1 MVISVPTTTTFT
13 ITAVSTES
21 GTPLS
26 ATGSAKVLCYYTVGP
41 AQQVG
46 GFGWGTGLWSG
57 TANGPATTTLASS
70 INDSVTDIPLT
81 NTSQFPATGEIRI
94 GTEDISYT
102 TNNTTTNILSGGAR
116 EVNGT
121 TKAAHSGGVT
131 VTNISDFVAWGDASS
146 ADFTIDPGLWVL
158 DNFGT
163 KLIALIYNNR
173 CFEWDSAATNA
184 TSIRAT
190 IIANAPTASRHVL
203 VSTPDRHLVFFGT
216 ETTVGSQSS
225 QDAMFIRFSDQ
236 ENIDGTE
243 AYTVTAENT
252 AGTQRLAAGS
262 KIMGAIRGRDSIYV
276 WTDTALFL
284 MTFVG
289 APFTFSF
296 QQIGSNCGLIGKN
309 ACVEVDGTAYWMS
322 ENGFFKYD
330 GQIESMDCLVED
342 FVYDNL
348 NSTPR
353 DLINVGLNN
362 LFGEVIWFYPSGN
375 SLAINNMVSYNYIES
390 YSRASPK
397 QAIWT
402 TGTLSRTAWADSA
415 VFDKPHATE
424 YDPNGT
430 ASDVVGNTDGCSI
443 YYEQET
449 GTDQVKAGGIVT
461 AILADITSGDFDITQ
476 KRTASGQTIGMPD
489 LRGDGEFLMKI
500 RRIIPDFISQT
511 GNTTITLLLRNYP
524 NDAAASSS
532 LGPFTVTN
540 STDKVDTR
548 ARARAV
554 SIKIS
559 NTAAS
564 QDWKLGTFRLD
575 IQPDGRR

>member
-1 MVISVPTTTTFT
+1 M
-13 ITAVSTES
+13 
-21 GTPLS
+21 GLS
-26 ATGSAKVLCYYTVGP
+26 CNKC
-41 AQQVG
+41 
-46 GFGWGTGLWSG
+46 
-57 TANGPATTTLASS
+57 
-70 INDSVTDIPLT
+70 
-81 NTSQFPATGEIRI
+81 
-94 GTEDISYT
+94 
-102 TNNTTTNILSGGAR
+102 NI
-116 EVNGT
+116 
-121 TKAAHSGGVT
+121 
-131 VTNISDFVAWGDASS
+131 
-146 ADFTIDPGLWVL
+146 
-158 DNFGT
+158 
-163 KLIALIYNNR
+163 
-173 CFEWDSAATNA
+173 
-184 TSIRAT
+184 IRAT
-190 IIANAPTASRHVL
+190 IIANAPTASTTCI
-203 VSTPDRHLVFFGT
+203 SIYTDRHLVFFGT

-262 KIMGAIRGRDSIYV
+262 KIMGAIRGRDSNLCMDRHGIIFNDLCRCTVY
-276 WTDTALFL
+276 FL
-284 MTFVG
+284 
-289 APFTFSF
+289 F

-362 LFGEVIWFYPSGN
+362 LFGEVIWFYPSGT

-424 YDPNGT
+424 YDPDGT

-449 GTDQVKAGGIVT
+449 GTDQVKAGGDVT
-461 AILADITSGDFDITQ
+461 AILAEITSGDFDITQ
-476 KRTASGQTIGMPD
+476 KRKELHQDKPLVCQT
-489 LRGDGEFLMKI
+489 LEV
-500 RRIIPDFISQT
+500 
-511 GNTTITLLLRNYP
+511 
-524 NDAAASSS
+524 
-532 LGPFTVTN
+532 TVN
-540 STDKVDTR
+540 
-548 ARARAV
+548 
-554 SIKIS
+554 
-559 NTAAS
+559 
-564 QDWKLGTFRLD
+564 F
-575 IQPDGRR
+575 